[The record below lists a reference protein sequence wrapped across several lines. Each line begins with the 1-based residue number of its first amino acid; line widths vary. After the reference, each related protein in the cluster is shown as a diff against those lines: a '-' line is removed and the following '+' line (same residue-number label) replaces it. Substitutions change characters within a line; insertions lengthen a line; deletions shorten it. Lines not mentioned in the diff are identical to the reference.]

1 LADGSIR
8 KPRGDYGRMAEQ
20 RFEQISPADFFYRNR
35 DIAGFS
41 NPSRSLYMSVRE
53 LVENSLDAC
62 EVGRILPN
70 IWIELTQ
77 FEEDSEKDVR
87 VYRLV
92 VKDNGIGVE
101 AEQVPKAFGTILYG
115 SKYGFKQ
122 SRGTFGVGGTMALL
136 YGQITTNNPFRIVS
150 STGKKEIHEYRLMI
164 DIVENKPKVLD
175 HKVHPNKNGW
185 HGTIVDYT
193 LEADYTNSKS
203 KIIEY
208 LSKTAVIN
216 PHSNIVFL
224 DPRGRLYVFRRV
236 KETTPEPPREAK
248 PHPLGVDVETINR
261 LIANTRARDVVGFLT
276 NEFQRVGRKTAL
288 EVLKLANIDPNT
300 KVKQLT
306 VDQVTALVEA
316 IKSYG
321 KFRAPDTSS
330 LSPVRVEFI
339 EAGIRAVYNP
349 DFLHVVQR
357 PPASYSGIPFIIE
370 AAVAYGG
377 NIPESE
383 DIHLLRFANKIPLL
397 YDERADVSWKVISE
411 RIDWNSYKV
420 PKIKRLAVLT
430 SICSPKVPYKTV
442 GKEAISDR
450 PEIEREL
457 TIAIREC
464 ARELRIY
471 LSRIER
477 GEAVKKRLNVYAKYL
492 PKIAKFSAE
501 LAEKPVPDLRP
512 IFAKLGLSEAVI
524 KEAAAEEEAEARE
537 LYGG

>member
-1 LADGSIR
+1 
-8 KPRGDYGRMAEQ
+8 MAEQ

-77 FEEDSEKDVR
+77 VEEDSEKDVR

-224 DPRGRLYVFRRV
+224 DPRGRLYVFGRV

-288 EVLKLANIDPNT
+288 EVLKLANIDPST

-330 LSPVRVEFI
+330 LSPVGVEFI

-420 PKIKRLAVLT
+420 PKIKRLVVLT

-464 ARELRIY
+464 ARELRLY

-492 PKIAKFSAE
+492 PKIARFSAE

-512 IFAKLGLSEAVI
+512 IFSKLGLSEAII